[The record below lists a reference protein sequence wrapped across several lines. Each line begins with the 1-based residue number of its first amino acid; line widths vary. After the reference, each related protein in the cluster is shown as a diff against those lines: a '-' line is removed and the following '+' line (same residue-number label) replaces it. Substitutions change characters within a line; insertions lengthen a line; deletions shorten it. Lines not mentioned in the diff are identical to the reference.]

1 MSSISNK
8 QKENDKKMKMLSS
21 TPESSKNFKL
31 EYFKGL
37 DKLSRCEQLFRLG
50 QARH

>member
-1 MSSISNK
+1 MK
-8 QKENDKKMKMLSS
+8 LKENDQKQKILSS
-21 TPESSKNFKL
+21 TPDSSKNFKL